1 MFDIGFAE
9 LLIIA
14 VVSLLVIGPER
25 LPGTVRTVMAWVHRL
40 RRGFN
45 EIRMEVEQELHNDA
59 VMQELKKTGSQ
70 IREQARE
77 ASREVEE
84 GLDSV
89 KRDLES
95 DIPGTQ
101 QTQASEAEP
110 VPPADAPGD
119 SPAEPAEAPTDPR
132 KPVQEQSK
140 S

>member
-59 VMQELKKTGSQ
+59 VMQELKKTGSE
-70 IREQARE
+70 IRSQAQE
-77 ASREVEE
+77 ASREVEA
-84 GLDSV
+84 GLDSAR
-89 KRDLES
+89 RDL
-95 DIPGTQ
+95 DT
-101 QTQASEAEP
+101 TASGQ
-110 VPPADAPGD
+110 VQPPADT
-119 SPAEPAEAPTDPR
+119 EPATQTDAGEAPTPR
-132 KPVQEQSK
+132 QETAPDQSR

>member
-70 IREQARE
+70 IRDQARQ

-95 DIPGTQ
+95 DSHDSGTGAA
-101 QTQASEAEP
+101 QTEP
-110 VPPADAPGD
+110 DAPSDTAGD
-119 SPAEPAEAPTDPR
+119 TPAEQR
-132 KPVQEQSK
+132 KPAQDQNPA
-140 S
+140 

>member
-59 VMQELKKTGSQ
+59 VMQELKKTGSE
-70 IREQARE
+70 IRSQAQE
-77 ASREVEE
+77 ASREVEA

-89 KRDLES
+89 RRDLNTTTSGQVHSPADTEPATQ
-95 DIPGTQ
+95 PG
-101 QTQASEAEP
+101 ASEAPTPRQET
-110 VPPADAPGD
+110 APD
-119 SPAEPAEAPTDPR
+119 
-132 KPVQEQSK
+132 QSR

>member
-59 VMQELKKTGSQ
+59 VMQELKKTGSE
-70 IREQARE
+70 IRSQAQE
-77 ASREVEE
+77 ASREVEA

-89 KRDLES
+89 KRDL
-95 DIPGTQ
+95 DTTG
-101 QTQASEAEP
+101 QAR
-110 VPPADAPGD
+110 PPADA
-119 SPAEPAEAPTDPR
+119 EPATQPDTSQAPPPR
-132 KPVQEQSK
+132 QKTAPEQSK
-140 S
+140 P

>member
-70 IREQARE
+70 IRDQARE

-95 DIPGTQ
+95 DSHDSGTRTA
-101 QTQASEAEP
+101 QTEP
-110 VPPADAPGD
+110 DAPSDTAGD
-119 SPAEPAEAPTDPR
+119 TPAEQR
-132 KPVQEQSK
+132 KPAQDQNTA
-140 S
+140 